1 MLKTKKVELFN
12 MWLENDMS
20 WDRVQCVVER
30 QQTSSNLSRK
40 EWVAV
45 QAKDLKTR
53 LPEDRFNE
61 LIKRR
66 TEAGLY
72 YPDEDYPDDD
82 MDWFVESWAQKV
94 SNAKDR
100 LGVYV
105 CSVMP
110 LRTSS
115 FHKFIKS
122 SLSPQWCNA
131 HTQTHTP

>member
-1 MLKTKKVELFN
+1 

-20 WDRVQCVVER
+20 RDRVQCVVER

-82 MDWFVESWAQKV
+82 MDWFVESWAQKKFPTQKIDSEFMFVLSCLYERQV
-94 SNAKDR
+94 S
-100 LGVYV
+100 
-105 CSVMP
+105 
-110 LRTSS
+110 TS
-115 FHKFIKS
+115 
-122 SLSPQWCNA
+122 L
-131 HTQTHTP
+131 